1 MQDRSHDPFRHA
13 SPMPANPAVPGE
25 LADAGSLAAWIEHE
39 SDGDPLVAHVLVSGD
54 EAARVDFALLEL
66 SEARVEGCRYA
77 GCDFSR
83 ASFADVAFSGCD
95 FSNSDFSEAN
105 FTRCTFAS
113 CKFTGANFTEAV
125 LRRVEV
131 RDSTLSYA
139 SLAKSKLEDVTARA
153 TDFSHADV
161 SEARLKRAAFDDVR
175 FVGTSFFRT
184 SLSGIDFT
192 ACQLADI
199 VLSDAMGELR
209 GCRMDL
215 YQAAGIAQRLG
226 VVIAD

>member
-1 MQDRSHDPFRHA
+1 MQDRSHDPFQHA
-13 SPMPANPAVPGE
+13 RPQPANPAVPGE
-25 LADAGSLAAWIEHE
+25 LAEVASLTAWIERE
-39 SDGDPLVAHVLVSGD
+39 NDGDPFVAHARVAGD
-54 EAARVDFALLEL
+54 EAVRADFALLEL
-66 SEARVEGCRYA
+66 SESRVESCRYT

-105 FTRCTFAS
+105 ITRCTFAS
-113 CKFTGANFTEAV
+113 CKVTGANFTEAV
-125 LRRVEV
+125 LRRVEA
-131 RDSTLSYA
+131 RDSTLAYA
-139 SLAKSKLEDVTARA
+139 SLAKAKLEDVSVRA

-184 SLSGIDFT
+184 SLSGIDLT

-199 VLSDAMGELR
+199 VLSDGMGELH